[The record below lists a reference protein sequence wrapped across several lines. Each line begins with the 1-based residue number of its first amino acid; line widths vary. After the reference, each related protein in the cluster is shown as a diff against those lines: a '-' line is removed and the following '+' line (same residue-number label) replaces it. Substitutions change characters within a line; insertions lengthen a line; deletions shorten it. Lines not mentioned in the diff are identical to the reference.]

1 LSLQIALWHSVKK
14 KELTQRRSGG
24 PQRDTE
30 VAFVNS
36 EVFAFEIFV
45 VKNKPNLCSG
55 APKLSTWFSVEQNEQ
70 RVDNFLLFQSLES
83 DINWY

>member
-1 LSLQIALWHSVKK
+1 VALCVKK
-14 KELTQRRSGG
+14 KELTQRKSGG

-45 VKNKPNLCSG
+45 VKKKRL
-55 APKLSTWFSVEQNEQ
+55 TQ
-70 RVDNFLLFQSLES
+70 RSAETQ
-83 DINWY
+83 

>member
-1 LSLQIALWHSVKK
+1 VALCVKK
-14 KELTQRRSGG
+14 KELTQRKSGG

-45 VKNKPNLCSG
+45 VKKKPNLHRG
-55 APKLSTWFSVEQNEQ
+55 APKLNSWLSDEQNEQ
-70 RVDNFLLFQSLES
+70 RVDNFLLFQSSES